1 MLIKLNLAGIPALIA
16 IFLIA
21 IGSIEILDKI
31 SEYFNINKNILRYIL
46 ILILIF
52 VKLCI
57 KK

>member
-1 MLIKLNLAGIPALIA
+1 MLIKLNLTGIPALIA

-31 SEYFNINKNILRYIL
+31 SEYFNINKNILIYIL
-46 ILILIF
+46 IIILIF
-52 VKLCI
+52 VKLYI